1 MFWILLAVLAAA
13 ESPGVPVQRPLPT
26 AVEGAVS
33 LETMWGE
40 PLMEVQR
47 RLNRLGYDTGPLKGV
62 AGVRTSAALREFQSC
77 NGLEPHGRLD
87 RSTRSLLSL
96 SDDDVY
102 VRAAPR
108 GVRELQGVDPPSV
121 ASIPRDFAGSDPL
134 DLSSMPTP
142 GDATEPLDVY
152 RVSPEYARGADWVA
166 AVSRDECRKR
176 PANPL
181 P

>member
-1 MFWILLAVLAAA
+1 MFWILFLVLADV
-13 ESPGVPVQRPLPT
+13 ESWGEPVPRPLPT

-33 LETMWGE
+33 LDAMWGE
-40 PLMEVQR
+40 PLVEVQR
-47 RLNRLGYDTGPLKGV
+47 RLSRLGYDTGPLEGV

-108 GVRELQGVDPPSV
+108 EIRELQGVDPPSV

-152 RVSPEYARGADWVA
+152 RVSPDYGRGSDWVA
-166 AVSRDECRKR
+166 AVSRGECPTR
-176 PANPL
+176 PAKPL